1 MNSEIIEFI
10 KETEKK
16 ITPDG
21 IATTFNNAQKLMQL
35 PKFVQNSIVKQNTK
49 SNQYMGF
56 VVEPYSLF

>member
-1 MNSEIIEFI
+1 
-10 KETEKK
+10 
-16 ITPDG
+16 
-21 IATTFNNAQKLMQL
+21 MQL